1 MGLTEPDY
9 TTWTG
14 IAQQLMTSLESN
26 AKQGDTLLKRQD
38 LSMDEKHEA
47 TLSLKQRRDEAIDAA
62 IENWKT
68 HVGIGFRFIDDR
80 IRQYAAP
87 GIRISDSPP
96 VGSSAAGRTNR

>member
-1 MGLTEPDY
+1 MGLTEPDN

-26 AKQGDTLLKRQD
+26 AKEGDTLLKRQD
-38 LSMDEKHEA
+38 RSMDEKHEA
-47 TLSLKQRRDEAIDAA
+47 ILPLKQRRDDAIDEAI
-62 IENWKT
+62 EKWKT
-68 HVGIGFRFIDDR
+68 HVGIRFRFIDDR

-96 VGSSAAGRTNR
+96 VGSSAAGRTKR